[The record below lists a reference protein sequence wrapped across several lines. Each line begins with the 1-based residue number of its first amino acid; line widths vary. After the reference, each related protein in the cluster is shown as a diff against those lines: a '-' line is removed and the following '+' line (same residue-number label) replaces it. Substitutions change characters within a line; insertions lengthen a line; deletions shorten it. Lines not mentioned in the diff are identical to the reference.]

1 MSFTKKPGGAY
12 VTNIGLC
19 LTKQSEVRNSNFVI
33 GLTLVRTSLSR
44 HRGSAS
50 FALVLR
56 SKGEGVI
63 QPPGLVTRLTPIRVY
78 IYVLIELHRN

>member
-1 MSFTKKPGGAY
+1 MSFTKKPIGGAY

-19 LTKQSEVRNSNFVI
+19 LTKQSEVRNFHFVI

-50 FALVLR
+50 LALVLR

-63 QPPGLVTRLTPIRVY
+63 LHSHRDWLPG
-78 IYVLIELHRN
+78 